1 MAAQPKQLFRQEAI
15 DAQREKLL
23 GEVSLARPVP
33 LWVFTAL
40 AAAFAFALVAFSVWG
55 EYARRERV
63 DGFLALDVGAARIL
77 ASEAGTVAELLAKEG
92 DEVEAGQPLI
102 RLSFE
107 RGTASGVT
115 SSELVQ
121 REISERRLVLE
132 REQQQVKL
140 LGQQQADALRRKISD
155 LERELAQFDV
165 EIRAQQSRLAS
176 ARNEFQRSEELYKEK
191 FYSESKLIE
200 FRNNVLDQQVKVE
213 ALKRQRAGVERE
225 LSAARAE
232 EPSIALKMQTALDQ
246 IRRQVSELQQ
256 GSVQEEAKREN
267 VIRAPVAGVLTNIA
281 AAKGETVAES
291 APLAVVVPKGSGLH
305 AQLLVPTRAIG
316 FVAAGTGG
324 GAALRRVPV
333 PALRPV
339 PRHGRACQ
347 PHRVVSGREG
357 RPACREG
364 AGLSRRRQARRPVR
378 RCRRP
383 EIAAALRDDGQ
394 RRHPAGEAQGL
405 GVGVRTRAVAQGKVA
420 MKLALHRSLTAHG
433 TRSLV
438 RVGAVHSPELMYVA
452 RSLALVGAAHS
463 PELMHLARS
472 LALARGAAAGG
483 CRAR

>member
-40 AAAFAFALVAFSVWG
+40 AAAFAFALVAFSIWG

-165 EIRAQQSRLAS
+165 EIRAQQSRFAS

-232 EPSIALKMQTALDQ
+232 EPSIALKTQTALEQ
-246 IRRQVSELQQ
+246 IRRQASELQQ

-316 FVAAGTGG
+316 FVAPGQEVVLRYDAFPFQRFGQYRGTVE
-324 GAALRRVPV
+324 RV
-333 PALRPV
+333 
-339 PRHGRACQ
+339 
-347 PHRVVSGREG
+347 
-357 RPACREG
+357 
-364 AGLSRRRQARRPVR
+364 SRTVWS
-378 RCRRP
+378 
-383 EIAAALRDDGQ
+383 
-394 RRHPAGEAQGL
+394 AGEKVGQLVVKEPVYRVDVKLEAQY
-405 GVGVRTRAVAQGKVA
+405 VVAGDQKLPLRSGMMVNADILQEKRKVWEWVFEPV
-420 MKLALHRSLTAHG
+420 LSLKQ
-433 TRSLV
+433 RLQ
-438 RVGAVHSPELMYVA
+438 
-452 RSLALVGAAHS
+452 
-463 PELMHLARS
+463 
-472 LALARGAAAGG
+472 
-483 CRAR
+483 

>member
-1 MAAQPKQLFRQEAI
+1 MADQPKQLFRQEAI

-33 LWVFTAL
+33 LWVFTVLAL
-40 AAAFAFALVAFSVWG
+40 AFAVGLVAFSIWG
-55 EYARRERV
+55 EYSRRERV

-77 ASEAGTVAELLAKEG
+77 APEAGTIAELLAKEG
-92 DEVEAGQPLI
+92 DEVDAGQPLI

-115 SSELVQ
+115 SGELVQ

-140 LGQQQADALRRKISD
+140 LGQQQADALRRKIAD

-165 EIRAQQSRLAS
+165 EIKAQQSRLAS
-176 ARNEFQRSEELYKEK
+176 SRNEFQRAEELYKEK

-213 ALKRQRAGVERE
+213 ALRRQRAGVERE

-232 EPSIALKMQTALDQ
+232 EPSIALKTQTALEQ
-246 IRRQVSELQQ
+246 IRRQASELQQ

-281 AAKGETVAES
+281 AARGETVAES

-316 FVAAGTGG
+316 FVAPGQEVV
-324 GAALRRVPV
+324 LRYDAFPFQRF
-333 PALRPV
+333 
-339 PRHGRACQ
+339 
-347 PHRVVSGREG
+347 
-357 RPACREG
+357 
-364 AGLSRRRQARRPVR
+364 
-378 RCRRP
+378 
-383 EIAAALRDDGQ
+383 GQ
-394 RRHPAGEAQGL
+394 YR
-405 GVGVRTRAVAQGKVA
+405 GKVE
-420 MKLALHRSLTAHG
+420 RVSRTVWSPG
-433 TRSLV
+433 E
-438 RVGAVHSPELMYVA
+438 RVGQLVVREPVYRVDVKLDSQVVIAGDQKLPL
-452 RSLALVGAAHS
+452 RSGMMVNADILQEKRQVWEWVFEPVL
-463 PELMHLARS
+463 S
-472 LALARGAAAGG
+472 LKQRLQ
-483 CRAR
+483 

>member
-40 AAAFAFALVAFSVWG
+40 AATFAFALVGFSIWG

-213 ALKRQRAGVERE
+213 ALKRQRASVERE

-232 EPSIALKMQTALDQ
+232 EPSIALKTQTALEQ
-246 IRRQVSELQQ
+246 IRRQASELQQ

-316 FVAAGTGG
+316 FVAPGQEVVLRYDAFPFQRFGQYRGTVE
-324 GAALRRVPV
+324 RV
-333 PALRPV
+333 
-339 PRHGRACQ
+339 
-347 PHRVVSGREG
+347 
-357 RPACREG
+357 
-364 AGLSRRRQARRPVR
+364 SRTVWS
-378 RCRRP
+378 
-383 EIAAALRDDGQ
+383 
-394 RRHPAGEAQGL
+394 AGEKVGQLVVKEPVYRVDVKLDAQY
-405 GVGVRTRAVAQGKVA
+405 VVAGDQKLPLRSGMMVNADILQEKRKVWEWVFEPV
-420 MKLALHRSLTAHG
+420 LSLKQ
-433 TRSLV
+433 RLQ
-438 RVGAVHSPELMYVA
+438 
-452 RSLALVGAAHS
+452 
-463 PELMHLARS
+463 
-472 LALARGAAAGG
+472 
-483 CRAR
+483 

>member
-1 MAAQPKQLFRQEAI
+1 MADQPKQLFRQEAI

-33 LWVFTAL
+33 LWMFTAL
-40 AAAFAFALVAFSVWG
+40 AAAFAFALVAFSIWG

-121 REISERRLVLE
+121 REIAERRLVLD
-132 REQQQVKL
+132 REQQQAKL
-140 LGQQQADALRRKISD
+140 LGQQQADALRRKIAD

-165 EIRAQQSRLAS
+165 EIRAQQSRYAS
-176 ARNEFQRSEELYKEK
+176 SRNEFQRAEELYKEK

-213 ALKRQRAGVERE
+213 ALRRQRAGVERE

-232 EPSIALKMQTALDQ
+232 EPSIALKTQTALEQ
-246 IRRQVSELQQ
+246 IRRQASELQQ

-267 VIRAPVAGVLTNIA
+267 VIRAPVAGILTNIA
-281 AAKGETVAES
+281 AARGETVAES

-316 FVAAGTGG
+316 FVQPGQEVVLRYDAFPFQRFGQYRGTVE
-324 GAALRRVPV
+324 RVSRTVWSPGEKVGQLIVKEPV
-333 PALRPV
+333 Y
-339 PRHGRACQ
+339 
-347 PHRVVSGREG
+347 RVDVKLD
-357 RPACREG
+357 AQYV
-364 AGLSRRRQARRPVR
+364 AV
-378 RCRRP
+378 
-383 EIAAALRDDGQ
+383 
-394 RRHPAGEAQGL
+394 GEQ
-405 GVGVRTRAVAQGKVA
+405 
-420 MKLALHRSLTAHG
+420 KLALRSGMMVNADILQEK
-433 TRSLV
+433 RRVWEWVFEPVLSLQQ
-438 RVGAVHSPELMYVA
+438 RLQ
-452 RSLALVGAAHS
+452 
-463 PELMHLARS
+463 
-472 LALARGAAAGG
+472 
-483 CRAR
+483 